1 MFQIVYLIRKNKN
14 IGVIMIKNAR
24 YKSDFLYEINGLIDG
39 EFIYFKTDSK
49 KVVNKLL
56 ELMDDAG

>member
-1 MFQIVYLIRKNKN
+1 MKMQDINPN
-14 IGVIMIKNAR
+14 
-24 YKSDFLYEINGLIDG
+24 FLYEINGLIDG

-49 KVVNKLL
+49 NIVKKLL

>member
-1 MFQIVYLIRKNKN
+1 
-14 IGVIMIKNAR
+14 MIKNAR
-24 YKSDFLYEINGLIDG
+24 YKSNFLYEINGLIDG

-49 KVVNKLL
+49 NIVKKLL